1 MAPNLVK
8 SASLCSLDMSGHIAM
23 SASASQITTPTYP
36 PLTDA
41 NNAMANPWEDDAP
54 SHENAVFGSSKM
66 RRTPSV
72 LFRIIVE
79 EEAQKAVSCAHIETN
94 LIADANR
101 EVDPNQVYHVNNNK
115 EEEDSYWDM
124 PSESD
129 TTDAV
134 SSGQVE
140 RLLVE
145 DALRR
150 IKDEMNQKPTVTN
163 SHPNNSYWDW
173 PSEPVLESEKKS
185 NLIASIILEEAIRKK
200 LSIDHITDIETS
212 NKQTTPS
219 QQIEASSAQANVSVD
234 YWNWSA
240 EEQNNHEIVAPHV
253 HDASHPNNAYWDFP
267 SKPCNPEDLKKQLID
282 KILNEERIRNIL
294 SSEAV
299 EEREVNYHRHSR
311 EGHKKSD
318 IVALE
323 SALQSVP
330 SNYWD
335 FNPVTEDLVSLVSR
349 QKQELINRILKEEK
363 QRFVLSTENIEN
375 NLRSSTC
382 KGRVETAIETP
393 SPTVESYWDW

>member
-8 SASLCSLDMSGHIAM
+8 SASLCSLDMSNIAM
-23 SASASQITTPTYP
+23 STSSHHIATPTYP
-36 PLTDA
+36 PLTDVNTA
-41 NNAMANPWEDDAP
+41 VANPWNDDAP
-54 SHENAVFGSSKM
+54 AHENVVFGSGLQNSKSM
-66 RRTPSV
+66 RRTPSM

-101 EVDPNQVYHVNNNK
+101 QADPNQVYHVNNNK

-124 PSESD
+124 PSDSD
-129 TTDAV
+129 TNDVV

-150 IKDEMNQKPTVTN
+150 VKDEMDQKPTVTN
-163 SHPNNSYWDW
+163 SHPNNSYWEW

-185 NLIASIILEEAIRKK
+185 NLIASIILEEAIREK
-200 LSIDHITDIETS
+200 LSIEHITNTETS
-212 NKQTTPS
+212 NKPS
-219 QQIEASSAQANVSVD
+219 TSPQVEVSSTQEDVSID
-234 YWNWSA
+234 YWNWSP
-240 EEQNNHEIVAPHV
+240 EGKEHHEIIAPHV
-253 HDASHPNNAYWDFP
+253 HDAGHPNHAYWDFP
-267 SKPCNPEDLKKQLID
+267 SKSCNPQDLKKQLID

-299 EEREVNYHRHSR
+299 EEREVNYHRSK
-311 EGHKKSD
+311 EGNKKLD
-318 IVALE
+318 NVAPT

-335 FNPVTEDLVSLVSR
+335 FNPVTEDLLSLVSR
-349 QKQELINRILKEEK
+349 QKQELIYKILREEK

-375 NLRSSTC
+375 NLRSSAC
-382 KGRVETAIETP
+382 KGTIAGSTAT
-393 SPTVESYWDW
+393 SYWDW